1 MTLHFRCHR
10 RVSNVREIQ
19 NNFIVCTNLKE
30 KKNFEIKSIDK
41 FLNKRLRRQRYSNP
55 GPQAPQAGIL
65 PNYHEGVT
73 YFGMYF

>member
-19 NNFIVCTNLKE
+19 NNFIVCTNWE

-41 FLNKRLRRQRYSNP
+41 LLNKRLRRQRDSNP